1 MTNTSLANIL
11 FHAYI
16 CENCQMSHK
25 LDDTC
30 YYCDDEAM
38 FTEYIVGNVIGVCK
52 RHFVQEVSS

>member
-1 MTNTSLANIL
+1 
-11 FHAYI
+11 
-16 CENCQMSHK
+16 MSHK